1 MTPFYFLGERTPSNY
16 LQIMAHSRD
25 HIRYH
30 AYILRLWQER
40 PATTDQSSVWRFS
53 LEDTRTR
60 QRRGFAD
67 LDKVL
72 SFLRAQVEEGGA
84 SSFTDSPTR

>member
-1 MTPFYFLGERTPSNY
+1 MTLF
-16 LQIMAHSRD
+16 RD
-25 HIRYH
+25 YPHYQ

-40 PATTDQSSVWRFS
+40 PATSDQSSVWRFS

-72 SFLRAQVEEGGA
+72 SYLQTQVVESGEW
-84 SSFTDSPTR
+84 SVRRET

>member
-1 MTPFYFLGERTPSNY
+1 MITC
-16 LQIMAHSRD
+16 IMMAQSPD
-25 HIRYH
+25 HLRYH

-40 PATTDQSSVWRFS
+40 PATSDQSSVWRFS

-67 LDKVL
+67 LDKML
-72 SFLRAQVEEGGA
+72 AFLQTQVCE
-84 SSFTDSPTR
+84 STNQRISD